1 MFKKRVNLYS
11 AEKYDLK
18 KSMGMIP
25 NGSFS
30 ITITANTEDELE
42 EQERYLKKRQ
52 KEKNEEYN
60 IHKKKSERKI
70 KNIEP
75 YTNQLVNQ
83 PSTQPEE
90 LNKNEDSNISSVSLS
105 ITNFKVNL
113 MKNTGNSIVIFGSSK
128 AGKSNLMSYL
138 YTNYFG
144 DSNKYIST
152 LFSINYYN
160 TIYSKSF
167 DPIIYKGWNKN
178 GNDYIQ
184 LQRKINMETKNRYK
198 FLEMFDDII
207 AVNRSNIVNNLILTL
222 RNANISSILC
232 LQYPRLL
239 SKMARANANFIM
251 FFRFNSEETIEDAV
265 KVFLGSHFRR
275 MGYKSLES
283 QIDLYKELTKDYQF
297 LMLEPSKDILS
308 LHKISKQS

>member
-11 AEKYDLK
+11 AEKYELK

-52 KEKNEEYN
+52 KEKNEEY
-60 IHKKKSERKI
+60 KEADKKSERKI

-75 YTNQLVNQ
+75 S
-83 PSTQPEE
+83 PIESEE
-90 LNKNEDSNISSVSLS
+90 LNQNEGSNVSSGLSLS
-105 ITNFKVNL
+105 NFKVNL

-160 TIYSKSF
+160 TIYSKGF

-275 MGYKSLES
+275 MGYKTLES

-297 LMLEPSKDILS
+297 LMLEPSKDKLS